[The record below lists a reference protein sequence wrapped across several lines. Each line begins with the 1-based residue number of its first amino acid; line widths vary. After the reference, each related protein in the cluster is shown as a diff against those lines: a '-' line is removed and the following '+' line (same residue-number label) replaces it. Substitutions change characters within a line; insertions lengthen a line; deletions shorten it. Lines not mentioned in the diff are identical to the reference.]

1 MGDVL
6 TTITCF
12 MCVLCSAV
20 EVMRE
25 SFMMDIMDTHH
36 GFPRPIKRAN
46 IYDDVIE
53 TYQENIGDILQEYT
67 LFVYGTRTSELLIQ
81 GECAETCFLPSGRR
95 HT

>member
-36 GFPRPIKRAN
+36 GFPRPIKRAK
-46 IYDDVIE
+46 
-53 TYQENIGDILQEYT
+53 TYMMMSLKHIRRILGISCRSTPFLYT
-67 LFVYGTRTSELLIQ
+67 VRERAS
-81 GECAETCFLPSGRR
+81 C
-95 HT
+95 